1 MVMDN
6 KKKCYVTLLLALMII
21 LSATACSGSGFRLQN
36 LAKSEADFVADAH
49 YAETQRLM
57 RRLTAKL
64 YRRNP
69 AELSKTRH
77 ATIDMRVE
85 QLFGNAGP
93 LMLAELNFQ
102 RGTDALN
109 LALDVNYRGDRVLA
123 LMTGLNGMIRN
134 AYEYRP
140 EFFMLDR
147 LNEQKLYQSAR
158 NIEILV
164 WRLNRARAANGQPLI
179 LTNNLPGESSNRS
192 FERLFGKLIALQDM
206 MGVVVSQQNDRVIN
220 KVAQNVASM
229 VFFPL

>member
-1 MVMDN
+1 MTNDN
-6 KKKCYVTLLLALMII
+6 EQGRIKLLRPLLII
-21 LSATACSGSGFRLQN
+21 LLTTACSDAGFRLQN

-57 RRLTAKL
+57 QRLTVKL

-69 AELSKTRH
+69 AELSKIPG
-77 ATIDMRVE
+77 ATIDTRVK

-93 LMLAELNFQ
+93 LMFAELDFL

-109 LALDVNYRGDRVLA
+109 LALDANYKGDRVLA

-140 EFFMLDR
+140 EFFMLDH

-164 WRLNRARAANGQPLI
+164 WRLNRARAADAQPLI
-179 LTNNLPGESSNRS
+179 LTNNLPGESANRS

-206 MGVVVSQQNDRVIN
+206 MAVVVSQQNDRVIN